1 MEGTHVSHS
10 LRPILRSLLATQPP
24 SISAAFTN
32 IARSRLQQTESK
44 THPNDSSFFMRH
56 THNSC
61 VVPTQQLLDTLS
73 RVRSLYGVGL
83 GFASLRVLASVVY
96 ATIGLRWES
105 DGVMADIL
113 AVIDADIGQ
122 AIQASVFSSE
132 RTGLIPDLIPPQ
144 SSKEE
149 IEAGRIRDFVSA
161 REVVSDLRTAVN
173 QSIADTRSWGGEFP
187 FERAS
192 FSIQYWKI

>member
-1 MEGTHVSHS
+1 V
-10 LRPILRSLLATQPP
+10 RSLLATQPP
-24 SISAAFTN
+24 SLSAALAD
-32 IARSRLQQTESK
+32 IARTQLQQSESK
-44 THPNDSSFFMRH
+44 ANSNDSSLFMCH
-56 THNSC
+56 AHSPHAT
-61 VVPTQQLLDTLS
+61 PTQQLLDTLT

-83 GFASLRVLASVVY
+83 GFASLSVLASVVY
-96 ATIGLRWES
+96 ATIGLHWES

-122 AIQASVFSSE
+122 AIQASVHSFE
-132 RTGLIPDLIPPQ
+132 GAELAPDPIPHQ

-149 IEAGRIRDFVSA
+149 VEGGRVRDFISA

-173 QSIADTRSWGGEFP
+173 KSIADTRAWGGEFP

-192 FSIQYWKI
+192 FGIQYWKV